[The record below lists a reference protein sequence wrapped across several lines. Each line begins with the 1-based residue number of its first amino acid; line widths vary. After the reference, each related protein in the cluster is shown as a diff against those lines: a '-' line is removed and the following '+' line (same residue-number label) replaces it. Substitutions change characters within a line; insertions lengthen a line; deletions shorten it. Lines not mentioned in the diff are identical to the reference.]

1 MLIYNLTTSLI
12 QKRLLLVVA
21 IVAGVTSQAEA
32 LSGTINLAPAGIAT
46 GTATE
51 FGASI
56 GDGNDGNRDGN
67 FGNGSVY
74 YTINGDGVNPLFYE
88 VDLGVDAFIE
98 RVQLLRRSDADQG
111 VFGNLRLTVFEDD
124 GAGNPGTISFQ
135 HDYLPSFQKGTFG
148 TTDPGAAGAFGRHVR
163 IERIDPNYWLT
174 FAEFEIIGSTSPLKF
189 TENDNIAAGKTVTTS
204 SPAGYGALM
213 SSANDGDINADFHAP
228 NRPVY
233 HSTNY
238 GVGEYWQVDFGQEFK
253 LDYLELFARSDDHTT
268 SEYRVSVLDENLT
281 VVGSTVVN
289 NPAFNATNPGYD
301 HTIDVSGL
309 VGRYVRVE
317 TTQSQFLA
325 FTELRA
331 FAVPE
336 PASLIILTIGAV
348 SLLPRRHRSQ
358 T

>member
-1 MLIYNLTTSLI
+1 MLRYNLMTALVLR
-12 QKRLLLVVA
+12 RLLFAVA
-21 IVAGVTSQAEA
+21 IIPGLASPVLA
-32 LSGTINLAPAGIAT
+32 LPGTVNLAPAGIAT

-51 FGASI
+51 YGASLT
-56 GDGNDGNRDGN
+56 DGNDGNRDGN

-88 VDLGVDAFIE
+88 VDLGVDAFVE

-111 VFGNLRLTVFEDD
+111 VFGNMRLTVFEDD
-124 GAGNPGTISFQ
+124 GAGNPGAISFQ

-148 TTDPGAAGAFGRHVR
+148 TTDPGADGAFGRHVR

-174 FAEFEIIGSTSPLKF
+174 FAEFEIIGSTSPLRF
-189 TENDNIAAGKTVTTS
+189 TENDNIAAGKPVTTS

-238 GVGEYWQVDFGQEFK
+238 SVGEYWQVDFGKEFK

-268 SEYRVSVLDENLT
+268 SEYLVSVLDENFT
-281 VVGSTVVN
+281 VVGSTLVN

-317 TTQSQFLA
+317 TTQNQFLA

-336 PASLIILTIGAV
+336 PASLLILTIGV
-348 SLLPRRHRSQ
+348 FSLLSQRHRAQ